1 MILVKV
7 SSGGTGI
14 QNIISRPQ
22 QRIERDIYAFHALVF
37 EGGGDFREMNGQVA
51 YGPKPVWYGH
61 AQDREGRYNCRC
73 RWVRDY

>member
-1 MILVKV
+1 MATKRSIRDMLSENGRL
-7 SSGGTGI
+7 SSRGHKAHHRWRFVA
-14 QNIISRPQ
+14 NPQ
-22 QRIERDIYAFHALVF
+22 CCEKC
-37 EGGGDFREMNGQVA
+37 REMNGQVA